1 MSISNYFSGSI
12 GRLKE
17 VHFKNC
23 IDTKN
28 PSESQIEV
36 FFEDS
41 FSNYTLTESE
51 LTVLYTR
58 KMYNTPRNLE
68 ISATFELSAQL
79 NEGVTATLEEL
90 IEAINQEKTRFVA
103 FAPAEISL
111 LIGNI
116 MKTAGFP
123 AIITKPSFIEEDD
136 NN

>member
-1 MSISNYFSGSI
+1 M
-12 GRLKE
+12 
-17 VHFKNC
+17 
-23 IDTKN
+23 
-28 PSESQIEV
+28 
-36 FFEDS
+36 
-41 FSNYTLTESE
+41 TESE